1 MPEDAGGSALGGGV
15 LGGGGAGG
23 GGVAVPDDSA
33 GWGEEESPG
42 SGGDA
47 AEVLESD
54 GSGEGAGVSG
64 VVIS

>member
-23 GGVAVPDDSA
+23 VAVPDDSA
-33 GWGEEESPG
+33 DWGEEESPG